1 MRIIVGLGNPGR
13 KYEWTPHNLGFQV
26 IDALAGRWNIRVTRP
41 EAQSLIGAGNISGE
55 EVILAKP
62 QTFMNSSGEAVAE
75 LLERNSAA
83 PEDLVVISDEAALP
97 WGMIRVRERGS
108 AGGHNGL
115 KSVIGTLGTD
125 EFLRVRLGIRPK
137 FPIPDLAAYDLAP
150 MGKEVRKIAEAM
162 IAEAADAVE
171 MILADGASRA
181 MSKFN
186 RKAKPDEDGGEESLK
201 AQ

>member
-26 IDALAGRWNIRVTRP
+26 IDLLAERWNIRVTRP
-41 EAQSLIGAGNISGE
+41 EAQSLIGLGRFAGE
-55 EVILAKP
+55 EVILSKP
-62 QTFMNSSGEAVAE
+62 QTYMNASGHAVAD
-75 LLERNSAA
+75 LLERNGAKA
-83 PEDLVVISDEAALP
+83 DGLIVASDEIALP
-97 WGMIRVRERGS
+97 WGMIRIRERGS

-115 KSVIGTLGTD
+115 KSVIGALGTD

-137 FPIPDLAAYDLAP
+137 FPVPDLAVYDLAP
-150 MGKEVRKIAEAM
+150 MGKEVRKIAEEM

-181 MSKFN
+181 RAKYN
-186 RKAKPDEDGGEESLK
+186 RKAAPEEEAAESSS
-201 AQ
+201 